1 MPAATRWKMG
11 KGQAMSDDLRE
22 TMDQVKK
29 QRHRTERRQGERRA
43 GEERRKG
50 GPSNYCGPERRSGG
64 RDRRNSPE
72 RRLGGIA
79 GRREEDRKAF
89 EERIENGELTLEE
102 VEFIRAIDRYK
113 RKYNRPFPAW
123 SEVLLILKQLG
134 YTKDA
139 I

>member
-1 MPAATRWKMG
+1 MPDDRN
-11 KGQAMSDDLRE
+11 QAPQSQDDGTDQE
-22 TMDQVKK
+22 TEER
-29 QRHRTERRQGERRA
+29 RHRTERRQGERRTGPERRQGGPSDYCGA
-43 GEERRKG
+43 ERRKG
-50 GPSNYCGPERRSGG
+50 
-64 RDRRNSPE
+64 DRRRSPE

-89 EERIENGELTLEE
+89 EDRIENGELTLEE

-113 RKYNRPFPAW
+113 RKFSRPFPTW

>member
-1 MPAATRWKMG
+1 
-11 KGQAMSDDLRE
+11 MSDDLRQS
-22 TMDQVKK
+22 MDDVKE
-29 QRHRTERRQGERRA
+29 QRQRRERRQGERRA
-43 GEERRKG
+43 GEDRRKG
-50 GPSNYCGPERRSGG
+50 GPSNYCGPERRSG
-64 RDRRNSPE
+64 RDRRNAPE

-113 RKYNRPFPAW
+113 RKYSRPFPTW
-123 SEVLLILKQLG
+123 SEVLLVIKQLG
-134 YTKDA
+134 YTKDS